1 MKHFLSKC
9 FKKQYHNIQGIQHNK
24 NLSRSQLDKEGAA
37 VAVGFAAEVHCDEV
51 LNKLG
56 KIITIFDSPGVGA
69 SPHWV
74 FCCELARFALC

>member
-1 MKHFLSKC
+1 M
-9 FKKQYHNIQGIQHNK
+9 
-24 NLSRSQLDKEGAA
+24 SRSQLDKEGAA

-74 FCCELARFALC
+74 FCCELARCSSLHLVNYLPPSVYVFTLVGMVSADTG